1 MGFYFDEY
9 KRRLNAEARR
19 YGSDPIDFIGVGGVR
34 IAEPQAIYYAPFA
47 RRMVCFAAFGAYAL
61 TFSLDNSCRLIPAIL
76 VDDQEGS
83 SLYGLR
89 DEQWTYMNDAC
100 FNQESIDASLR
111 RLAVLVER
119 MKAMGQSISN
129 EHWRPYLH
137 DAIAIPDVDLN
148 SSKRTA
154 SALSQ
159 LGFKPTAAATLG
171 ETGTQEARIWIR
183 EPDHELR
190 ALELERVE

>member
-1 MGFYFDEY
+1 MKKPVMMTPRLIAARMFD
-9 KRRLNAEARR
+9 
-19 YGSDPIDFIGVGGVR
+19 DFGVR
-34 IAEPQAIYYAPFA
+34 I
-47 RRMVCFAAFGAYAL
+47 
-61 TFSLDNSCRLIPAIL
+61 TPA
-76 VDDQEGS
+76 Q
-83 SLYGLR
+83 R